1 MHDLSLAGQ
10 YADRLLLLDEGQV
23 VGEGTAEEVLT
34 EERLGAYYGAAVHVL
49 HDGGNVYVLPR
60 RRAQ

>member
-1 MHDLSLAGQ
+1 
-10 YADRLLLLDEGQV
+10 LLLLDAGQV
-23 VGEGTAEEVLT
+23 VGEGTAQEVLT
-34 EERLGAYYGAAVHVL
+34 EERLGVYYGAAVHVL